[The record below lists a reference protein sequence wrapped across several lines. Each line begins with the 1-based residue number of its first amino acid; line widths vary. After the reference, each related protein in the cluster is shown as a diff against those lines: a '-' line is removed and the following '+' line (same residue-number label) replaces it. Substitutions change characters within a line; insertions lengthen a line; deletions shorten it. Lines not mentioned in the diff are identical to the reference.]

1 MSHGSTWRLQ
11 RRPRGGPLRRA
22 KVDRALLGTLVPSV
36 SAERIRL
43 WSYSDLLALRVIA
56 WLRAT
61 KTAPDGQ
68 AIAPD
73 TMTAVQTGLR
83 ELANI
88 DLARWTEEGSPNI
101 AVDRGGRIV
110 LNATPSPEH
119 ANGQAGQAVLHA
131 DALDLLR
138 PLAIGRLVRGPDLV
152 APRPRLR
159 IVPGKLAGAPHV
171 HHTRIETEALAALRR
186 RGLTVG
192 KITAL
197 YPAIDTVDVEN
208 ALDLECELQP
218 DLALAA

>member
-1 MSHGSTWRLQ
+1 MD
-11 RRPRGGPLRRA
+11 PRGA
-22 KVDRALLGTLVPSV
+22 YSADRAAALSGVPKSTVHYWARKEILVPSV
-36 SAERIRL
+36 SAGRIRL

-68 AIAPD
+68 AIAPT
-73 TMTAVQTGLR
+73 TMTAVRTGLR
-83 ELANI
+83 ELASI
-88 DLARWTEEGSPNI
+88 DLALWTEEGSPNI

-119 ANGQAGQAVLHA
+119 PDGQAVLDA

-152 APRPRLR
+152 TPRPRLR

-171 HHTRIETEALAALRR
+171 HRTRIETEALAALRR

-197 YPAIDTVDVEN
+197 YPAIDTADVED

>member
-1 MSHGSTWRLQ
+1 MD
-11 RRPRGGPLRRA
+11 PRGA
-22 KVDRALLGTLVPSV
+22 YSADRAAALSGVPKSTVHYWARKEILVPSV

-68 AIAPD
+68 AIAPT
-73 TMTAVQTGLR
+73 TMAAVRTGLR

-88 DLARWTEEGSPNI
+88 DLALWTGEGSPNI

-119 ANGQAGQAVLHA
+119 PDGQAVLDA

-152 APRPRLR
+152 TPRPRLR

-171 HHTRIETEALAALRR
+171 HRTRIETEALAALRR
-186 RGLTVG
+186 RGMTVG

-197 YPAIDTVDVEN
+197 YPAIDMADVED

>member
-1 MSHGSTWRLQ
+1 MD
-11 RRPRGGPLRRA
+11 PRGA
-22 KVDRALLGTLVPSV
+22 YSADRAAALSGVPKSTVHYWARKEILVPSV

-68 AIAPD
+68 AIAPT
-73 TMTAVQTGLR
+73 TMAAVRTGLR
-83 ELANI
+83 ELASI
-88 DLARWTEEGSPNI
+88 DLALWTGEGSPNI

-110 LNATPSPEH
+110 LNAIPSPEH
-119 ANGQAGQAVLHA
+119 PDGQAVLDA

-152 APRPRLR
+152 TPRPRLR
-159 IVPGKLAGAPHV
+159 IVPGKLAGAPHI
-171 HHTRIETEALAALRR
+171 HRTRIETEALAALRR
-186 RGLTVG
+186 RGMTVG

-197 YPAIDTVDVEN
+197 YPAIDIADVED

>member
-1 MSHGSTWRLQ
+1 MD
-11 RRPRGGPLRRA
+11 PRGA
-22 KVDRALLGTLVPSV
+22 YTADRAAALSGVPKPTVHYWARKEILVPSV
-36 SAERIRL
+36 SADRIRL

-68 AIAPD
+68 AVAPT
-73 TMTAVQTGLR
+73 TMAAVRTGLR
-83 ELANI
+83 ELAGI
-88 DLARWTEEGSPNI
+88 DLALWTEEGSPNI

-119 ANGQAGQAVLHA
+119 PDGQAALDA

-171 HHTRIETEALAALRR
+171 QRTRIETEALAALRR
-186 RGLTVG
+186 RGLTVS

-197 YPAIDTVDVEN
+197 YPTIDTADVED
-208 ALDLECELQP
+208 ALDLERELQP

>member
-1 MSHGSTWRLQ
+1 MD
-11 RRPRGGPLRRA
+11 PRGA
-22 KVDRALLGTLVPSV
+22 YSADRAAALSGVPKSTVHYWARKEILVPSV

-68 AIAPD
+68 AIAPT
-73 TMTAVQTGLR
+73 TMTAVRTGLR

-88 DLARWTEEGSPNI
+88 DLALWTEEGSPNI

-119 ANGQAGQAVLHA
+119 PDGQAVLDA

-171 HHTRIETEALAALRR
+171 HRTRIETEALAALRR

-197 YPAIDTVDVEN
+197 YPAIDIADVED

>member
-1 MSHGSTWRLQ
+1 VD
-11 RRPRGGPLRRA
+11 PRGA
-22 KVDRALLGTLVPSV
+22 YSADRAAALSGVPKSTVHYWARKEILVPSV

-68 AIAPD
+68 TIGPT
-73 TMTAVQTGLR
+73 TMTAVRTGLR
-83 ELANI
+83 ELASI
-88 DLARWTEEGSPNI
+88 DLALWTEEGSPNI

-119 ANGQAGQAVLHA
+119 PDGQAVLDA

-152 APRPRLR
+152 TPRPRLR

-171 HHTRIETEALAALRR
+171 YRTRIETEALAALRR
-186 RGLTVG
+186 RGLTVD

-197 YPAIDTVDVEN
+197 YPAIDTADVED
-208 ALDLECELQP
+208 ALDLECELQL

>member
-1 MSHGSTWRLQ
+1 MD
-11 RRPRGGPLRRA
+11 PRGA
-22 KVDRALLGTLVPSV
+22 YSADRTAALSGVPKSTVHYWARKEVLVPSV

-68 AIAPD
+68 AIAPT
-73 TMTAVQTGLR
+73 TMTAVRTGLR

-88 DLARWTEEGSPNI
+88 DLALWTEEGSPNI

-119 ANGQAGQAVLHA
+119 PDGQAVLDA

-171 HHTRIETEALAALRR
+171 HRTRIETEALAALRR

-197 YPAIDTVDVEN
+197 YPAIDTADVED

>member
-1 MSHGSTWRLQ
+1 MDL
-11 RRPRGGPLRRA
+11 RGTYSA
-22 KVDRALLGTLVPSV
+22 DRTAALSGVPKATVYHWARKEILAPSV

-43 WSYSDLLALRVIA
+43 WSYGDLLALRVIA

-61 KTAPDGQ
+61 RTAPDGQ
-68 AIAPD
+68 AIAPT
-73 TMTAVQTGLR
+73 TMTAVRTGLR

-119 ANGQAGQAVLHA
+119 PDGQAVLDA

-152 APRPRLR
+152 TPRPRLR

-171 HHTRIETEALAALRR
+171 HRTRIETEALAALRR
-186 RGLTVG
+186 RGMTVG

-197 YPAIDTVDVEN
+197 YPAIDTANVED

>member
-1 MSHGSTWRLQ
+1 MD
-11 RRPRGGPLRRA
+11 PRGA
-22 KVDRALLGTLVPSV
+22 YSADRAAALSGVPKSTVHYWARKEILVPSV

-68 AIAPD
+68 AIAPT
-73 TMTAVQTGLR
+73 TMAAVRTGLR

-88 DLARWTEEGSPNI
+88 DLALWTGEGSPNI

-119 ANGQAGQAVLHA
+119 PDGQAVLDA

-152 APRPRLR
+152 TPRPRLR

-171 HHTRIETEALAALRR
+171 HRTRIETEALAALRR
-186 RGLTVG
+186 RGMTVG

-197 YPAIDTVDVEN
+197 YPAIDIADVED

>member
-1 MSHGSTWRLQ
+1 MD
-11 RRPRGGPLRRA
+11 PRGA
-22 KVDRALLGTLVPSV
+22 YSADRAAALSGVPKSTVHYWARKEILVPSV

-68 AIAPD
+68 AIAPT
-73 TMTAVQTGLR
+73 TMTAVRTGLR

-88 DLARWTEEGSPNI
+88 DLALWTGEGSPNI

-119 ANGQAGQAVLHA
+119 PDGQAVLDA

-152 APRPRLR
+152 TPRPRLR

-171 HHTRIETEALAALRR
+171 HRTRIETEALAALWR
-186 RGLTVG
+186 RGMTVG

-197 YPAIDTVDVEN
+197 YPAIDIADVED

>member
-1 MSHGSTWRLQ
+1 MD
-11 RRPRGGPLRRA
+11 PRGA
-22 KVDRALLGTLVPSV
+22 YTADRAAALSGVPKSTMHYWARKEILVPSV
-36 SAERIRL
+36 SADRIRL

-68 AIAPD
+68 AVAPT
-73 TMTAVQTGLR
+73 TMTAVRTGLR
-83 ELANI
+83 ELAGI
-88 DLARWTEEGSPNI
+88 DLGLWTEEGSPNI

-119 ANGQAGQAVLHA
+119 PDGQAVLDA

-171 HHTRIETEALAALRR
+171 QSTRIETEALAALRR
-186 RGLTVG
+186 RGLTVS

-197 YPAIDTVDVEN
+197 YPAIDTADVED
-208 ALDLECELQP
+208 ALDLERELQP

>member
-1 MSHGSTWRLQ
+1 MGL
-11 RRPRGGPLRRA
+11 RGAYSAGRA
-22 KVDRALLGTLVPSV
+22 AALSGVPKATVHYWARKEILVPSV

-68 AIAPD
+68 AIAPT
-73 TMTAVQTGLR
+73 TMTAVRTGLR
-83 ELANI
+83 ELSNI
-88 DLARWTEEGSPNI
+88 DLALWTEEGSPNI
-101 AVDRGGRIV
+101 AVNRGGRVV
-110 LNATPSPEH
+110 LNATPPPKH
-119 ANGQAGQAVLHA
+119 PDGQAGLDA
-131 DALDLLR
+131 DTLDLLR
-138 PLAIGRLVRGPDLV
+138 PLAIGQLVRGPDLV
-152 APRPRLR
+152 TPRPRLR

-171 HHTRIETEALAALRR
+171 HRTRIETEALAALRR

-197 YPAIDTVDVEN
+197 YPAIDTAEVED
-208 ALDLECELQP
+208 ALDLESELQP

>member
-1 MSHGSTWRLQ
+1 MD
-11 RRPRGGPLRRA
+11 PRGA
-22 KVDRALLGTLVPSV
+22 YSADRAAALSGVPKSTVHYWARKEILVPSV

-61 KTAPDGQ
+61 KTAPDGH
-68 AIAPD
+68 AIAPT
-73 TMTAVQTGLR
+73 TMAAVRTGLR
-83 ELANI
+83 ELAHI
-88 DLARWTEEGSPNI
+88 DLALWTEEGSPNI

-119 ANGQAGQAVLHA
+119 PDGQAVLDA

-152 APRPRLR
+152 TPRPRLR

-171 HHTRIETEALAALRR
+171 HRTRIETEALAALRR
-186 RGLTVG
+186 RGMTVG

-197 YPAIDTVDVEN
+197 YPAIDIADVED

>member
-1 MSHGSTWRLQ
+1 MD
-11 RRPRGGPLRRA
+11 PRGA
-22 KVDRALLGTLVPSV
+22 YSADRAAALSGVPKSTVHYWARKEILAPSV

-68 AIAPD
+68 AIAPT
-73 TMTAVQTGLR
+73 TMTAVRTGLR

-88 DLARWTEEGSPNI
+88 DLAMWTGEGSPNI

-119 ANGQAGQAVLHA
+119 PDGQAVLDA

-152 APRPRLR
+152 TPRPRLR

-171 HHTRIETEALAALRR
+171 HRTRIETEALAALRR

-197 YPAIDTVDVEN
+197 YPAIDIADVED
-208 ALDLECELQP
+208 ALDLERELQP

>member
-1 MSHGSTWRLQ
+1 MD
-11 RRPRGGPLRRA
+11 PRGA
-22 KVDRALLGTLVPSV
+22 YSADRAAALSGVPKSTVHYWARKEILVPSV

-68 AIAPD
+68 AIAPT
-73 TMTAVQTGLR
+73 TMTAVRTGLR

-88 DLARWTEEGSPNI
+88 DLALWTEEGSPNI

-110 LNATPSPEH
+110 LNATPLPEH
-119 ANGQAGQAVLHA
+119 PDGQAVLDA

-152 APRPRLR
+152 TPRPRLR

-171 HHTRIETEALAALRR
+171 HRTRIETEPLAALRR
-186 RGLTVG
+186 RGMTVG

-197 YPAIDTVDVEN
+197 YPAIDIADVED

>member
-1 MSHGSTWRLQ
+1 
-11 RRPRGGPLRRA
+11 
-22 KVDRALLGTLVPSV
+22 
-36 SAERIRL
+36 
-43 WSYSDLLALRVIA
+43 
-56 WLRAT
+56 
-61 KTAPDGQ
+61 DGQ
-68 AIAPD
+68 AIAPT
-73 TMTAVQTGLR
+73 TMTAVRTGLR

-88 DLARWTEEGSPNI
+88 DLALWTEEGSPNI
-101 AVDRGGRIV
+101 AVDRGGRII
-110 LNATPSPEH
+110 LNAAPSPEH
-119 ANGQAGQAVLHA
+119 PDGQAVLDA

-152 APRPRLR
+152 IPRPRLR

-171 HHTRIETEALAALRR
+171 NRTRIETEALAALRR

-197 YPAIDTVDVEN
+197 YPAIDTADVED

>member
-1 MSHGSTWRLQ
+1 MD
-11 RRPRGGPLRRA
+11 PRGA
-22 KVDRALLGTLVPSV
+22 YSADRAAALSGVPKLTVHYWARKEILVPSV

-68 AIAPD
+68 AIAPT
-73 TMTAVQTGLR
+73 TMTAVRTGLR

-88 DLARWTEEGSPNI
+88 DLALWTEEGSPNI

-119 ANGQAGQAVLHA
+119 PDGQAVLDA

-152 APRPRLR
+152 TPRPRLR

-171 HHTRIETEALAALRR
+171 HRTRIETEALAALRR
-186 RGLTVG
+186 RGMTVG
-192 KITAL
+192 KINAL
-197 YPAIDTVDVEN
+197 YPAIDIADVED

>member
-1 MSHGSTWRLQ
+1 MD
-11 RRPRGGPLRRA
+11 PRGA
-22 KVDRALLGTLVPSV
+22 YSADRAAALSGVPKSTVHYWARKEILVPSV

-68 AIAPD
+68 AIAPT
-73 TMTAVQTGLR
+73 TMTAVRTGLR

-88 DLARWTEEGSPNI
+88 DLALWTEEGSPNI

-119 ANGQAGQAVLHA
+119 PDGQAVLDA

-152 APRPRLR
+152 TPRPRLR

-171 HHTRIETEALAALRR
+171 HRTRIETEALAALRR
-186 RGLTVG
+186 RGMTVG
-192 KITAL
+192 KINAL
-197 YPAIDTVDVEN
+197 YPAIDIADVED

>member
-1 MSHGSTWRLQ
+1 MD
-11 RRPRGGPLRRA
+11 PRGA
-22 KVDRALLGTLVPSV
+22 YSADRAAALSGVPKSTVHYWARKEILVPSV

-68 AIAPD
+68 AIAPT
-73 TMTAVQTGLR
+73 TMTAVRTGLR

-88 DLARWTEEGSPNI
+88 DLALWTEEGSPNI

-119 ANGQAGQAVLHA
+119 PDGQAVLDA

-152 APRPRLR
+152 TPRPRLR

-171 HHTRIETEALAALRR
+171 HRTRIETEALAALRR
-186 RGLTVG
+186 RGMTVG

-197 YPAIDTVDVEN
+197 YPAIDIADVED

>member
-1 MSHGSTWRLQ
+1 MD
-11 RRPRGGPLRRA
+11 PRGA
-22 KVDRALLGTLVPSV
+22 YSADRAAALSGVPKSTMHYWARKEILVPSV

-68 AIAPD
+68 AIAPT
-73 TMTAVQTGLR
+73 TMTAVRTGLR
-83 ELANI
+83 ELASI
-88 DLARWTEEGSPNI
+88 DLALWTEEGSPNI

-119 ANGQAGQAVLHA
+119 PDGQAVLDA

-152 APRPRLR
+152 TPRPRLR

-171 HHTRIETEALAALRR
+171 HRTRIETEALAALRR

-197 YPAIDTVDVEN
+197 YPAIDTADVED

>member
-1 MSHGSTWRLQ
+1 MDL
-11 RRPRGGPLRRA
+11 RGA
-22 KVDRALLGTLVPSV
+22 YSADRATALSGVPKSTVHYWARKEILVPSV

-119 ANGQAGQAVLHA
+119 ANGQAVLHA

-138 PLAIGRLVRGPDLV
+138 PLAIGRLVRGPDLIT
-152 APRPRLR
+152 PRSRLR

-171 HHTRIETEALAALRR
+171 HRTRIETEALAALRR

-197 YPAIDTVDVEN
+197 YPAIDTADVED

-218 DLALAA
+218 DFALAA